1 MSLIDWTEGD
11 IVFFSGLL
19 TKAEVSS
26 SVVLLAKQDIPNF
39 EADFRSKVLEE
50 LVADKSSLE
59 ACADEVFN
67 NEEGEEIEPILGTS
81 SINGLE
87 PDGGEEPEIIS
98 FFKV

>member
-26 SVVLLAKQDIPNF
+26 SVVLLAKHDIPNF
-39 EADFRSKVLEE
+39 EDDFRSKVLEE

-67 NEEGEEIEPILGTS
+67 NEEVEEIEPILGTS

-87 PDGGEEPEIIS
+87 PEGGEDPEII
-98 FFKV
+98 F